1 MNTNPEKYA
10 KELATLLQPFVDSCL
25 KLRKTIKFNLDSK
38 QRLNWKKVEQTF
50 YEFEDQLNKFLG
62 AE

>member
-1 MNTNPEKYA
+1 MDNPQKYA
-10 KELATLLQPFVDSCL
+10 KELAKLLQPFIDSCL
-25 KLRKTIKFNLDSK
+25 KLRKDVKFNLDSK
-38 QRLNWKKVEQTF
+38 QRLNWKKVEQSF